1 MMDDLKIPGENMA
14 PAAVETVEVCVEKC
28 VNSEH
33 VREVKANSLS
43 PEEVLGLSEVFKAM
57 GDATRIRILHALSQ
71 QELCVCELE
80 ETLEMS
86 QSSISHQLRVL
97 RNLRLVKFRKDGKN
111 VFYSLDDEHIL
122 NFFIQG
128 LAHIRHD

>member
-1 MMDDLKIPGENMA
+1 MTEILRTIPENMA
-14 PAAVETVEVCVEKC
+14 EALDVCGERC

-33 VREVKANSLS
+33 VQEVKSNSLQ

-57 GDATRIRILHALSQ
+57 GDGTRIRILHALSQ
-71 QELCVCELE
+71 RELCVCELE
-80 ETLEMS
+80 DVLEMS

-97 RNLRLVKFRKDGKN
+97 RNLRIVKFRKEGKN
-111 VFYSLDDEHIL
+111 VYYSLDDEHIL
-122 NFFIQG
+122 NFFTQG